1 MQPLKVGHNWRAVL
15 DSCSAATWW
24 WVTDTVASF
33 CDRTILGRS
42 SRPFLSGHPTCKM
55 GNDSRPPTC
64 VDMGVNVKR
73 VVDGVYGASSVI
85 SLAEGERTSVD
96 AVGHHVGVTSQ
107 RDVAQ
112 SQVLT
117 HRERKW
123 SRDLH
128 FIGRE
133 RIIQPFFKNALTIP
147 TYILAPA
154 SVIILSI

>member
-1 MQPLKVGHNWRAVL
+1 
-15 DSCSAATWW
+15 
-24 WVTDTVASF
+24 
-33 CDRTILGRS
+33 
-42 SRPFLSGHPTCKM
+42 M
-55 GNDSRPPTC
+55 GNDCRLPTC
-64 VDMGVNVKR
+64 VDVGVDVKR

-117 HRERKW
+117 HREREW
-123 SRDLH
+123 SSDLH

-133 RIIQPFFKNALTIP
+133 RNIQPFFKNTLTIP
-147 TYILAPA
+147 TYMLAPA

>member
-1 MQPLKVGHNWRAVL
+1 
-15 DSCSAATWW
+15 
-24 WVTDTVASF
+24 
-33 CDRTILGRS
+33 
-42 SRPFLSGHPTCKM
+42 M
-55 GNDSRPPTC
+55 GNGSRLPTC

-73 VVDGVYGASSVI
+73 VVDGVDGASSVI
-85 SLAEGERTSVD
+85 CLAEGERTSVD

-123 SRDLH
+123 SSDLH

-133 RIIQPFFKNALTIP
+133 RNIQPFFKNTLTIP
-147 TYILAPA
+147 TLHTATCQCYYFIHLKKIGISHMSKLNVNVRCLYMEDALWVA
-154 SVIILSI
+154 